1 MQQDKVNLLGLNQKA
16 IEDFFISIG
25 KKKNF
30 MQDKFLSG
38 FIKKVLL
45 TLML

>member
-25 KKKNF
+25 KKNF

>member
-16 IEDFFISIG
+16 IEDFFYFYRR
-25 KKKNF
+25 KKNF

>member
-25 KKKNF
+25 EKKISCKTSF
-30 MQDKFLSG
+30 
-38 FIKKVLL
+38 
-45 TLML
+45 